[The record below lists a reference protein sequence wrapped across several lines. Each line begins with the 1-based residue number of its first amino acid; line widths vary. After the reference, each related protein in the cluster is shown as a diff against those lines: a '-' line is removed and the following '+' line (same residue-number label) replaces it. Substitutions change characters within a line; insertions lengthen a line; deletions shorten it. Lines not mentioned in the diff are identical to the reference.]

1 MYDCTYATYFST
13 KREHTERS
21 SFELQIMFIESRV
34 QNLWSSKFITLKWS
48 QVVPLFLSIG
58 GEKKD
63 HIKNELI
70 GGGSPRH
77 LNTFLTCLL
86 LLYTTHIAINTL

>member
-1 MYDCTYATYFST
+1 
-13 KREHTERS
+13 
-21 SFELQIMFIESRV
+21 MFIVSCV
-34 QNLWSSKFITLKWS
+34 QNQWSSKFIALKRS
-48 QVVPLFLSIG
+48 QVVPLSLSNG